1 IPAALGAKV
10 ADVDRPVACV
20 LGDGAAMFSVQELM
34 TATELGLG
42 IPFVIVD
49 NGGYAEIEGQM
60 VERDIEPFAVRLAR
74 PDFARLG
81 ESMGGAGVRIAE
93 ADIDEALPGAV
104 AAALERRVPTAI
116 HITADSLGL
125 TDREG
130 RCGLLSSD
138 QLSRRDGGIRNLG
151 PIQGE

>member
-1 IPAALGAKV
+1 
-10 ADVDRPVACV
+10 
-20 LGDGAAMFSVQELM
+20 
-34 TATELGLG
+34 

-116 HITADSLGL
+116 HITAGSSGL
-125 TDREG
+125 TCREG

-138 QLSRRDGGIRNLG
+138 HLSRRDGGIRNLG
-151 PIQGE
+151 PVQGQ

>member
-1 IPAALGAKV
+1 MPGFATLGYGIPAALGAKV

-49 NGGYAEIEGQM
+49 SGGYAEIDGQM
-60 VERDIEPFAVRLAR
+60 GERDIEPCAVRLAR

-81 ESMGGAGVRIAE
+81 ESMGGAGGRIAE
-93 ADIDEALPGAV
+93 ADID
-104 AAALERRVPTAI
+104 
-116 HITADSLGL
+116 DGL
-125 TDREG
+125 DGVEIGRTDR
-130 RCGLLSSD
+130 
-138 QLSRRDGGIRNLG
+138 
-151 PIQGE
+151 